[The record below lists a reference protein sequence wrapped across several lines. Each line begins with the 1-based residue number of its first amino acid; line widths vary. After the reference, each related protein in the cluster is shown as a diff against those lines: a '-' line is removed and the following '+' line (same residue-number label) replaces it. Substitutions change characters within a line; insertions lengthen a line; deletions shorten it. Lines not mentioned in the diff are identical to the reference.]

1 MTANIMLAEKS
12 PDVVWQDS
20 EIDKERRNKLNQHKS
35 AILWFTGLSGSGKST
50 IANELEKVLHQLTL
64 RTFILDGDNIRHGL
78 SRDLGFS
85 DEDRKEN
92 IRRIG
97 EVAKLFIDSGTITLT
112 TFISPFEE
120 ERQMVRQL
128 VNKNEFVEIYVKC
141 SLNECEK
148 RDVKGLYKKARS
160 GEIKQFT
167 GIDSPY
173 EEPESAELIVD
184 TTVMTTEESVN
195 AILKYLIDNDIIR
208 CQRESDKAILT
219 DCNYYQFIDQQT

>member
-12 PDVVWQDS
+12 PDVVWQES
-20 EIDKERRNKLNQHKS
+20 EIDKERRNKLNRHKS

-85 DEDRKEN
+85 DDDRKEN

-97 EVAKLFIDSGTITLT
+97 EVAKLFIDSGTITLS

-128 VNKNEFVEIYVKC
+128 VSENEFIEIYVKC

-173 EEPESAELIVD
+173 EEPQGAELVVD

-195 AILKYLIDNDIIR
+195 AILKYLIENDIIR
-208 CQRESDKAILT
+208 CRRESDKVILSA
-219 DCNYYQFIDQQT
+219 CNYYQFIDQQP